1 MKYMFCWLSVLFAS
15 AWINIGTANA
25 APLTEAWQNVDG
37 VHLFYREGGDPS
49 APAIVFLHGT
59 PLSSFM
65 YVQVMD
71 ELLRLQQGHVQ
82 VIAVDY
88 PGFGYSDAPDHRTWP
103 YTFDHI
109 AETVRGFLRLRGIQR
124 YSLYMQDYGVPVGF
138 RLIADDPSAV
148 TAVIVQNGAIHFDGF
163 PMAQD
168 PHGQLRRYWAQRDL
182 SADQAQIDYARK
194 LAPPNAAW
202 TDSDKIGADASQ
214 LMTDSLQRPGV
225 AEARNDLW
233 FDYGSNLARY
243 PYWQATLRK
252 MNVPVLVL
260 WGNQDKFFTTPGAKA
275 YLNEAPQA
283 EIHILDAGHFATLQ
297 MPDKIAH
304 LMSNFID
311 RHRDAFAVNESKTLQ
326 ATKASPDSDA
336 IGHR

>member
-1 MKYMFCWLSVLFAS
+1 
-15 AWINIGTANA
+15 
-25 APLTEAWQNVDG
+25 
-37 VHLFYREGGDPS
+37 LFYREGGDLS

-71 ELLRLQQGHVQ
+71 NLLRLQKGRVH

-88 PGFGYSDAPDHRTWP
+88 PSFGYSDAPDHRSWP

-109 AETVRGFLRLRGIQR
+109 AATVRDFLRLRGIQR

-138 RLIADDPSAV
+138 RLIADKPSAV
-148 TAVIVQNGAIHFDGF
+148 TAIIVQNGVIHLDGF

-168 PHGQLRRYWAQRDL
+168 PHSPLRRYWAQRDL
-182 SADQAQIDYARK
+182 AADQAQLDDVK
-194 LAPPNAAW
+194 KQKAPDAAW
-202 TDSDKIGADASQ
+202 TDSDHIGADAS
-214 LMTDSLQRPGV
+214 LVMTESLQRPGV

-243 PYWQATLRK
+243 PQWQATLRT
-252 MNVPVLVL
+252 MDIPVLVL
-260 WGNQDKFFTTPGAKA
+260 WGSQDPFFTTPGAKA
-275 YLNEAPQA
+275 YLNQAPQA

-297 MPDKIAH
+297 RPDEIAQW
-304 LMSNFID
+304 MSNFID
-311 RHRDAFAVNESKTLQ
+311 RHRSAFAVR
-326 ATKASPDSDA
+326 DSQP
-336 IGHR
+336 H